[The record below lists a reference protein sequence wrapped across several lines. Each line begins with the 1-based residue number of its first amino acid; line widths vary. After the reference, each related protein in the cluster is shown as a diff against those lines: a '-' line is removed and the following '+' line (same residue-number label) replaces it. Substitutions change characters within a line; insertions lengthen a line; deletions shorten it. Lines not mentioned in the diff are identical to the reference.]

1 MPLNI
6 QDLKIESSDFVPG
19 GRLADVHAGDKGNVL
34 PRLLISGVSSDTV
47 ELAVVCHDPD
57 APLARGFTH
66 WTLFGVLPSTTELTG
81 GSVAS
86 MRNGPNGMG
95 QPGYYGPQP
104 PAGHG
109 THHYYFWVYALNT
122 KVDGT
127 PTREEFLARYADNII
142 EQNRIVGTYS
152 N

>member
-6 QDLKIESSDFVPG
+6 KDLKIESRDFVSG
-19 GRLADVHAGDKGNVL
+19 GRLADIHAGDKGNVL
-34 PRLLISGVSSDTV
+34 PRLTISGVSSDAV
-47 ELAVVCHDPD
+47 ELVVVCHDPD

-66 WTLFGVLPSTTELTG
+66 WTLYGLPTSTTELTAD
-81 GSVAS
+81 SVAGL
-86 MRNGPNGMG
+86 RNGPNGMG
-95 QPGYYGPQP
+95 QSSYYGPQP
-104 PAGHG
+104 PGGHG

-122 KVDGT
+122 RVEGA
-127 PTREEFLARYADNII
+127 PTREQFLERYADNIV